1 MRKTA
6 ILCLVSGVLGALAAL
21 VLYDP
26 PPMPEPTSEAQELAA
41 PDGRT
46 PLPDVA
52 APSPPAPAATAP
64 PTRPAAAAPAAAPS
78 SAAPYPAGMPTAAP
92 YTADGMTPEER
103 INVAVYEAAN
113 RSVVNINTKSVQT
126 DMFFMREIISPG
138 EGSGVVIDRR
148 GHVLTNFH
156 VVDGAREVMVTLFN
170 TETYKASLI
179 GVDPD
184 TDTAVLK
191 IDAPSE
197 SLHPVRFGS
206 SSDLKVGQR
215 VYAIGNPFGLERT
228 MTTGIISSL
237 NREIPSRRN
246 YRSMKAIIQIDAA
259 INPGN
264 SGGPLLDSRARMIGM
279 NTAIASKTGES
290 AGVGFAIPINTIARV
305 APQLIAEG
313 RVTRADAGI
322 AQVYPTEAG
331 LLIARLVPGGAAEK
345 AGLKG
350 PKIVR
355 QRRREG
361 PFVYE
366 STRIDRTAADL
377 IVAVGGQ
384 PVRTPEEFLSAIGAH
399 QPGEEVTLRVVRE
412 GRELD
417 VPVRLEADQ

>member
-6 ILCLVSGVLGALAAL
+6 ILCLVSGALGALTAL

-26 PPMPEPTSEAQELAA
+26 PPSPEPIGEAQEPPSLDPPAA
-41 PDGRT
+41 VPGAAALPGT
-46 PLPDVA
+46 TAPLL
-52 APSPPAPAATAP
+52 PAPAATAP
-64 PTRPAAAAPAAAPS
+64 GIPSAAAPRPAARGAAAYSSLPAAA
-78 SAAPYPAGMPTAAP
+78 
-92 YTADGMTPEER
+92 DDMTPEER

-126 DMFFMREIISPG
+126 DLFFMREIISPG
-138 EGSGVVIDRR
+138 EGSGVVIDRQ

-156 VVDGAREVMVTLFN
+156 VVDGAREIMVTLYN
-170 TETYKASLI
+170 TETYKARLVGI
-179 GVDPD
+179 DPD
-184 TDTAVLK
+184 TDTAVVK

-197 SLHPVRFGS
+197 SLFPVRFGS

-237 NREIPSRRN
+237 NREIPSQRN

-366 STRIDRTAADL
+366 STSIDRTAADL
-377 IVAVGGQ
+377 IVAVDARR
-384 PVRTPEEFLSAIGAH
+384 VRTPEEFLTAIEAH
-399 QPGEEVTLRVVRE
+399 QPGEEVTLTIVRE
-412 GRELD
+412 GRQLD
-417 VPVRLEADQ
+417 VAERLEADQ